1 MPGIK
6 DVAERAGLSI
16 ATVSRALSGKGN
28 VSARSRELAQTAAAE
43 LGFVLSYH
51 ASSLASGRNH
61 NVGVVVPSVHRWFFS
76 SVVEGVSATLLDA
89 GYDLT
94 LYNVSEGQERRHS
107 VLNDFL
113 LRKRVDAVIAV
124 SLELSEAEIQQLL
137 AIHRPIVGI
146 GGPLPGASTIRI
158 DDSGIAQ
165 SAARHLIQLG
175 HSKIAHMT
183 GDAAYEQ
190 DFRLP
195 GTRQAGFKKAMK
207 GAGLEV
213 RPEWQVSA
221 DFTIQGAYAS
231 ARRLLGGS
239 VERPTAVFAASDEMA
254 IGTILAARDFG
265 LRVPY
270 DLSVIGIDGH
280 ELGEVF
286 GLTTIDQDA
295 RGQGALAVRRLL
307 AGLDGVGDSGA
318 TRHRVPD
325 ALRDPLQYGRSAR
338 GHRAAA
344 LRVSAAAFLPSYS
357 LRLPGCAGRKARQSG
372 EAAGGRAQAG
382 AGNWAGALRVA
393 SLPGTLRRRHH
404 P

>member
-6 DVAERAGLSI
+6 DVAERAGLST

-28 VSARSRELAQTAAAE
+28 VSARSRERARAAAAE

-61 NVGVVVPSVHRWFFS
+61 NVGVVVPSVHRWYFS
-76 SVVEGVSATLLDA
+76 AVVEGVSATLLDA

-94 LYNVSEGQERRHS
+94 LYNVSEGPDRRHS

-124 SLELSEAEIQQLL
+124 SLELSAAEIQQLL

-158 DDSGIAQ
+158 DDAGIAE
-165 SAARHLIQLG
+165 AATNHLIRLG

-183 GDAAYEQ
+183 GDTFFEQ

-195 GTRQAGFKKAMK
+195 GMRQGGYHKAMAA
-207 GAGLEV
+207 AGLPV

-221 DFTIQGAYAS
+221 DFTVQGAYAS
-231 ARRLLGGS
+231 ARRLLGGTS
-239 VERPTAVFAASDEMA
+239 ERPTAVFAASDEMA

-265 LRVPY
+265 LRIPY
-270 DLSVIGIDGH
+270 DLSVVGIDGH

-286 GLTTIDQDA
+286 GLTTIDQNA
-295 RGQGALAVRRLL
+295 RGQGALAVRLLL
-307 AGLDGVGDSGA
+307 AGLEDAADGGA
-318 TRHRVPD
+318 TDTEFPTNFVVRSSTSVP
-325 ALRDPLQYGRSAR
+325 
-338 GHRAAA
+338 
-344 LRVSAAAFLPSYS
+344 
-357 LRLPGCAGRKARQSG
+357 PGDTG
-372 EAAGGRAQAG
+372 
-382 AGNWAGALRVA
+382 
-393 SLPGTLRRRHH
+393 PTH
-404 P
+404 

>member
-6 DVAERAGLSI
+6 DVAKRAGLST

-28 VSARSRELAQTAAAE
+28 VSARSRERARTAAAE

-61 NVGVVVPSVHRWFFS
+61 NVGVVVPSVHRWYFS
-76 SVVEGVSATLLDA
+76 AVVEGVSATLLDA

-94 LYNVSEGQERRHS
+94 LYNVSEGPDRRHS

-124 SLELSEAEIQQLL
+124 SLELSAAEIQQLL

-158 DDSGIAQ
+158 DDAGIAE
-165 SAARHLIQLG
+165 AATNHLIRLG

-183 GDAAYEQ
+183 GDAFFEQ

-195 GTRQAGFKKAMK
+195 GMRQGGYHKAMAA
-207 GAGLEV
+207 AGLPV

-221 DFTIQGAYAS
+221 DFTVQGAYAS
-231 ARRLLGGS
+231 ARRLLGGTS
-239 VERPTAVFAASDEMA
+239 ERPTAVFAASDEMA

-265 LRVPY
+265 LRIPY

-295 RGQGALAVRRLL
+295 RGQGALAVRLLL
-307 AGLDGVGDSGA
+307 AGLEDAADGGA
-318 TRHRVPD
+318 TDTEFPTNLVVRSSTSVP
-325 ALRDPLQYGRSAR
+325 
-338 GHRAAA
+338 
-344 LRVSAAAFLPSYS
+344 
-357 LRLPGCAGRKARQSG
+357 PGDTG
-372 EAAGGRAQAG
+372 
-382 AGNWAGALRVA
+382 
-393 SLPGTLRRRHH
+393 PTH
-404 P
+404 

>member
-6 DVAERAGLSI
+6 DVAARAGLSI

-28 VSARSRELAQTAAAE
+28 VSARSRERARAAAAE

-61 NVGVVVPSVHRWFFS
+61 NVGVVVPSVHRWYFS
-76 SVVEGVSATLLDA
+76 AVLEGVSATLLDA

-94 LYNVSEGQERRHS
+94 LYNVNVNEGPDRRHS

-124 SLELSEAEIQQLL
+124 ALELSETEIQQLL

-146 GGPLPGASTIRI
+146 GGPLPGAATIRI
-158 DDSGIAQ
+158 DDAGIAE
-165 SAARHLIQLG
+165 AATNHLIRLG
-175 HSKIAHMT
+175 HSKIAHIT
-183 GDAAYEQ
+183 GDTFFEQ

-195 GTRQAGFKKAMK
+195 GMRQSGYQKAMES
-207 GAGLEV
+207 AGLQI

-221 DFTIQGAYAS
+221 DFTIQGAYAG
-231 ARRLLGGS
+231 ARTLLGTAPD
-239 VERPTAVFAASDEMA
+239 RPTAVFAASDEMA

-295 RGQGALAVRRLL
+295 RGQGALAVRLLL
-307 AGLDGVGDSGA
+307 AGLEGSPDGDATDTEYPTNFVIRSSTAVPPVDGA
-318 TRHRVPD
+318 
-325 ALRDPLQYGRSAR
+325 PL
-338 GHRAAA
+338 
-344 LRVSAAAFLPSYS
+344 L
-357 LRLPGCAGRKARQSG
+357 
-372 EAAGGRAQAG
+372 
-382 AGNWAGALRVA
+382 
-393 SLPGTLRRRHH
+393 
-404 P
+404 